1 MILDAH
7 CRTDS
12 KLYLLV
18 LCLITASC
26 GSFPDPT
33 ANASQPVVS
42 MAAGSSPGAV
52 VHTQITPPPLAVYAP
67 GTALLGVTSGA
78 TLYVVVSGNATC
90 TASTQRSPVPGLIA
104 TSLFEGFNETV
115 LSRNMIGPNDD
126 VIFACYERLSPMMQV
141 YDLRLQ
147 PQMLPI
153 EQSQL
158 DAIVL
163 GRVSLFQN
171 VVIIGHSYGGWKSM
185 KLATSLLQVLN
196 IQAPL
201 TLITIDPIS
210 KVHCQNP
217 LDPGCREAPQDF
229 SPQELQQLNSRTR
242 WLNAVQEPAVILG
255 SKPIAAAHVN
265 LKIAGNHFT
274 IPKDTG
280 LWQAIVQFMN
290 P

>member
-1 MILDAH
+1 MLLDTQ
-7 CRTDS
+7 CRAFS
-12 KLYLLV
+12 KLYLSL

-26 GSFPDPT
+26 GSFPDGTSKTSKPI
-33 ANASQPVVS
+33 AS

-52 VHTQITPPPLAVYAP
+52 VHAQITTPPWPEAAP
-67 GTALLGVTSGA
+67 GTALLGVPSGA
-78 TLYVVVSGNATC
+78 TLFVVISGNATC
-90 TASTQRSPVPGLIA
+90 TAGTQRSPVPGLIA
-104 TSLFEGFNETV
+104 TSLFEGFNETA
-115 LSRNMIGPNDD
+115 LSNGMVGPNDD

-185 KLATSLLQVLN
+185 KLATSLLQVPN

-210 KVHCQNP
+210 KVHCTGP

-274 IPKDTG
+274 IPKDTD